1 MKGKLHGTWRTWDAT
16 GVLRQEF
23 NFVNGKPEGPQSN
36 WDERGQ
42 LIARGTV
49 TQGVREGTFVI
60 DVLQRNKQLRRRW
73 SSISE
78 QQAAHRTLDRQNR
91 PGRGSL
97 YTGDIGAPPPSGT

>member
-1 MKGKLHGTWRTWDAT
+1 
-16 GVLRQEF
+16 VLRQEF

-60 DVLQRNKQLRRRW
+60 DVLQA
-73 SSISE
+73 E
-78 QQAAHRTLDRQNR
+78 QTATKTMVVDFRATSRSPN
-91 PGRGSL
+91 S
-97 YTGDIGAPPPSGT
+97 